1 MQNCQEQSKQV
12 SSPGKCAFA
21 NDEPRH
27 HELMWASLRKSQNAL
42 LREPYWANIVE
53 AQHLF
58 EWHKGTI
65 ECELCDTMYIAV
77 GGDDD
82 VQW

>member
-1 MQNCQEQSKQV
+1 MQNCQEQSKQG
-12 SSPGKCAFA
+12 SRKCAFA

-65 ECELCDTMYIAV
+65 ECECCDMMFVAV

>member
-1 MQNCQEQSKQV
+1 MQNYQEQSKQG
-12 SSPGKCAFA
+12 SKKCVFA

-42 LREPYWANIVE
+42 LREPYLANIVE

-65 ECELCDTMYIAV
+65 ECELCDTMYISV